1 MKFRLIPSNDEFF
14 VLFSKA
20 ADNLAATTRALAA
33 VVGDLSNGEAL
44 HEEVRQCERTGDELT
59 RALLHEL
66 DTSFVTPFDREDVHM
81 LAEQIDDVIDDIYHL
96 SGVLV
101 LIPVDPVLPEFR
113 EQVELLQTLGTKVV
127 DLLSRMDYMKGLRP
141 ILEEIDRLEGQGDE
155 LYRRALKQMFSGS
168 LDAIDVIKWKDLI
181 DAAEDAIDGIED
193 IADIVATI
201 AFKHA

>member
-20 ADNLAATTRALAA
+20 AENLAATTKALAA
-33 VVGDLSNGEAL
+33 VTNDLARGEEL
-44 HEEVRQCERTGDELT
+44 HDAVRQCERTGDELT
-59 RALLHEL
+59 RALLHQL
-66 DTSFVTPFDREDVHM
+66 DTSFVTPFDREDVHA

-101 LIPVDPVLPEFR
+101 LIPVDPLLPEFR
-113 EQVELLQTLGTKVV
+113 EQVELLEVLGGKTV
-127 DLLSRMDYMKGLRP
+127 DLLSRMDYMKGLKP

-155 LYRRALKQMFSGS
+155 LYRRALKRMFSGS
-168 LDAIDVIKWKDLI
+168 LDAIEVIKWKDLI